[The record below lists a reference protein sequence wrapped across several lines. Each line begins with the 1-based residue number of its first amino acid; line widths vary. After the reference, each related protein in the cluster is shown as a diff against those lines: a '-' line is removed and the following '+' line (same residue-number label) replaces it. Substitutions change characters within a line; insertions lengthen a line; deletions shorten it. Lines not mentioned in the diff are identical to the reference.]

1 MLAMSSYLVD
11 PESSIPMSCLSGPA
25 PYVYSGRERMRTTH
39 KVRRFF
45 EVTALLGLG
54 ALASVTGCGSDDAS
68 GSGGGGAP
76 GPDAST
82 LDAGQDSAPAA
93 TDAPVFPVADSTAP
107 DSGTAGN
114 TGTASGSTMS
124 TDAAGASDAGSDAGY
139 GDAAGGD
146 SAIADASSPDSA
158 IADAMMND
166 ASQDDAGTLC
176 MASCCPGPDASAYC
190 VAKLGDASATC
201 VNSACTMCPAATSS
215 NYLVDPVGG
224 NDVTGTG
231 DNSTDGCGFKTI
243 TRALA
248 VIGEPVVPT
257 TITVLGPSTVGDAEV
272 FPIALPADVT
282 LTTARATVRVAVP
295 AGRSGFTLDAPTSAI
310 AGGPAGD
317 GGSAPGLVV
326 AGNPGGANAAL
337 FGIIAGGAGLSPA
350 NAPEVTN
357 VVVESFL
364 DDGIVVL
371 DSGVLRIGAGV
382 TSTANGTTGNRRN
395 GLHVEGGQA
404 IVDVSPSDAPTHF
417 DGNTQNGIFVEAGGA
432 INVAGSVSNPAIG
445 VGTITANGNYA
456 GGVQIQTNLVTPPM
470 DAISGLVAFG
480 NTNGFGF
487 GFAAG
492 SNVKLRN
499 SVALGNQTY
508 GVLVS
513 AGLFENI
520 TQIDLGTAVDA
531 GGTAGG
537 NIFQDALGLG
547 NNGAAGI
554 CLGTGLF
561 VGGTLMAQG
570 NTFGAVNCA
579 TTAAALRTSS
589 DGCSNDSCSGG
600 VCDLGIIG
608 QGTID
613 VAMCTP

>member
-1 MLAMSSYLVD
+1 MLARSSYLVD
-11 PESSIPMSCLSGPA
+11 LEGIHPDVLPVRPN
-25 PYVYSGRERMRTTH
+25 PQVYSGRERMRTRY
-39 KVRRFF
+39 KVCRFF
-45 EVTALLGLG
+45 EVTALLGLA
-54 ALASVTGCGSDDAS
+54 ALPSVTGCGSDDAS

-76 GPDAST
+76 GSDAST
-82 LDAGQDSAPAA
+82 LDAGPDSAPAA
-93 TDAPVFPVADSTAP
+93 TDAPVSPVADSTAP
-107 DSGTAGN
+107 DSGTAGD
-114 TGTASGSTMS
+114 TGTAFDSTMP

-158 IADAMMND
+158 TADANADAMMKD

-176 MASCCPGPDASAYC
+176 RQ
-190 VAKLGDASATC
+190 
-201 VNSACTMCPAATSS
+201 AATLS

-231 DNSTDGCGFKTI
+231 DDSTDGCGYKTI

-272 FPIALPADVT
+272 FPIALPAHVT

-317 GGSAPGLVV
+317 GGPAPGLVV

-382 TSTANGTTGNRRN
+382 TSTANGTTGNPGS

-432 INVAGSVSNPAIG
+432 INVSGTVSNPAIG

-456 GGVQIQTNLVTPPM
+456 GGVRIQTNLAVPPT
-470 DAISGLVAFG
+470 DAISGLVAFA
-480 NTNGFGF
+480 NTNGYGF
-487 GFAAG
+487 GIAAG

-499 SVALGNQTY
+499 SVALGNGTF

-520 TQIDLGTAVDA
+520 AQIDLGTAVDA

-554 CLGTGLF
+554 CLGVGLF
-561 VGGTLMAQG
+561 GGGTLMAQG
-570 NTFGAVNCA
+570 NTFSAVNCA
-579 TTAAALRTSS
+579 TTTAALRTSS
-589 DGCSNDSCSGG
+589 FGCSNDSCTGG
-600 VCDLGIIG
+600 VCDLGIMG

-613 VAMCTP
+613 VGMCTP

>member
-1 MLAMSSYLVD
+1 
-11 PESSIPMSCLSGPA
+11 
-25 PYVYSGRERMRTTH
+25 
-39 KVRRFF
+39 
-45 EVTALLGLG
+45 
-54 ALASVTGCGSDDAS
+54 
-68 GSGGGGAP
+68 
-76 GPDAST
+76 
-82 LDAGQDSAPAA
+82 
-93 TDAPVFPVADSTAP
+93 
-107 DSGTAGN
+107 
-114 TGTASGSTMS
+114 
-124 TDAAGASDAGSDAGY
+124 
-139 GDAAGGD
+139 
-146 SAIADASSPDSA
+146 
-158 IADAMMND
+158 
-166 ASQDDAGTLC
+166 
-176 MASCCPGPDASAYC
+176 
-190 VAKLGDASATC
+190 
-201 VNSACTMCPAATSS
+201 
-215 NYLVDPVGG
+215 
-224 NDVTGTG
+224 
-231 DNSTDGCGFKTI
+231 
-243 TRALA
+243 
-248 VIGEPVVPT
+248 
-257 TITVLGPSTVGDAEV
+257 
-272 FPIALPADVT
+272 
-282 LTTARATVRVAVP
+282 
-295 AGRSGFTLDAPTSAI
+295 
-310 AGGPAGD
+310 
-317 GGSAPGLVV
+317 
-326 AGNPGGANAAL
+326 
-337 FGIIAGGAGLSPA
+337 
-350 NAPEVTN
+350 
-357 VVVESFL
+357 
-364 DDGIVVL
+364 
-371 DSGVLRIGAGV
+371 
-382 TSTANGTTGNRRN
+382 
-395 GLHVEGGQA
+395 
-404 IVDVSPSDAPTHF
+404 
-417 DGNTQNGIFVEAGGA
+417 
-432 INVAGSVSNPAIG
+432 
-445 VGTITANGNYA
+445 
-456 GGVQIQTNLVTPPM
+456 M